1 MKTKII
7 PSILISSLLIQITL
21 TSGGCMTFKP
31 VDNNNP
37 ANLKNEKHT
46 LLFKLKNKGET
57 RVDPKNLI
65 YYGNDSS
72 LIYGKGDL
80 YNNST
85 SAYRSPTRFEGIVQP
100 LKIDSEQVIGP
111 NHFFWMNDKSEIII
125 NKGELR
131 KFTSNN
137 GNYYWV
143 VQLHNMDFMQIF
155 ENNIEGVEIEKPSWA
170 GYALL
175 ILVLVGS
182 FIAVANSHSN
192 AVHESP
198 LW

>member
-65 YYGNDSS
+65 YYGNDSC

-111 NHFFWMNDKSEIII
+111 NHFFWMNDKSKIII

-155 ENNIEGVEIEKPSWA
+155 ENNIEGVEVEKPSWA
-170 GYALL
+170 G
-175 ILVLVGS
+175 
-182 FIAVANSHSN
+182 
-192 AVHESP
+192 
-198 LW
+198 